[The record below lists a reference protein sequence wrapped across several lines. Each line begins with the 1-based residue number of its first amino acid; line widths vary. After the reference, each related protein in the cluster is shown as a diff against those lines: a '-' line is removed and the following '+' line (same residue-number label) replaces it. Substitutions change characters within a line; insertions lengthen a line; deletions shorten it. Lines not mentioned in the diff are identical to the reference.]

1 MNIHTTPSVE
11 QPAFH
16 RHLHA
21 NERDL
26 VRHNIVLRV
35 DSINTVYNTA
45 LCTVRQRRTGWMRQ
59 RRSRSEL
66 LWRAEQALAP
76 LRSIGLLP
84 LVTVH
89 SDRTRERVGFIRSP
103 RLWSVGTIRRF
114 IHPFGR
120 AVRSFSL
127 LGDDPFGWQQALRN
141 ADHA

>member
-1 MNIHTTPSVE
+1 MNIHTTPSAE

-89 SDRTRERVGFIRSP
+89 SCRTHERIGFIRSP
-103 RLWSVGTIRRF
+103 RLWAFAIVRRF
-114 IHPFGR
+114 VHPFGPAAR
-120 AVRSFSL
+120 ALSGPRN
-127 LGDDPFGWQQALRN
+127 DPFGWQTALRT
-141 ADHA
+141 ADNT